1 MGEGLDSAAVTKLYE
16 KYGFF
21 VRRRCTLLL
30 RDNALADDALQET
43 FLKLMKSGRPILEA
57 EHPMRWLYRV
67 ADRACLDLLRRT
79 KRSRQA
85 TPIDDVAGELLH
97 PGDEPDVRRR
107 AIELLD
113 VLDEEQQR
121 VCVMA
126 FVDGMTQQEIA
137 DELGVSRVTI
147 VKRVA
152 GIRERVTK
160 REAS

>member
-1 MGEGLDSAAVTKLYE
+1 MTEGLDSAAVTKLYE

-30 RDNALADDALQET
+30 RDTALADDALQET

-67 ADRACLDLLRRT
+67 ADRACFDLLRRT

-85 TPIDDVAGELLH
+85 TPLDDAMGELMH
-97 PGDEPDVRRR
+97 PGDEPEVRRR
-107 AIELLD
+107 ALELLAT
-113 VLDEEQQR
+113 LDEEQQR

-126 FVDGMTQQEIA
+126 FIDGMTQQEIA

-152 GIRERVTK
+152 GIRERMTK
-160 REAS
+160 EEAS